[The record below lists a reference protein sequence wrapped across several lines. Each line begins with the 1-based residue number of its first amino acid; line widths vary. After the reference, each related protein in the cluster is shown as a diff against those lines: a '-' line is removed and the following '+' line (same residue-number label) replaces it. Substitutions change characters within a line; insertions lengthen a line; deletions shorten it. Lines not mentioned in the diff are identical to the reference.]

1 MDLKEQIVEKLK
13 EIYDPEIP
21 IDVYNLGLI
30 YGIEISGKDVKI
42 LMTLTARGCPLAN
55 TLPMEIKEKLRE
67 VEGVENVEVELT
79 WEPMWTPERITEEGK
94 EKLRSYGFNL

>member
-1 MDLKEQIVEKLK
+1 MDLKEQIVAKLK

-55 TLPMEIKEKLRE
+55 ILPMEIKEKLRE

-94 EKLRSYGFNL
+94 EKLRSYGFNV